1 MGEARLCSQSKEGF
15 WVEITK
21 NAIKSS
27 SPAAMQG
34 IFYYFRLM
42 KTRLIIFG
50 SLAALFFFILRV
62 QGANL
67 ITDAT
72 PLGIINLEFAS
83 TAEELNAVLFGWS
96 NADVKANIYIDFVFI
111 PFYVLFFS
119 TAALACSKAW
129 KSISMQHAG
138 KSLSKAAY
146 VAGAL
151 DLVENKF
158 MLDSFAG
165 SFSDFT
171 LMLTNW
177 CAGAKFL
184 LLLVVILYIV
194 ISLPFISSIKTNN
207 GSQSLEN

>member
-1 MGEARLCSQSKEGF
+1 MGEAGLCSQSKEGF
-15 WVEITK
+15 WVEIIINVT
-21 NAIKSS
+21 NSS

-34 IFYYFRLM
+34 IFCYIGSM
-42 KTRLIIFG
+42 KTRLIVFG
-50 SLAALFFFILRV
+50 SLTALFFFILRI

-67 ITDAT
+67 ITEAT
-72 PLGIINLEFAS
+72 PYGIVNLEFAS
-83 TAEELNAVLFGWS
+83 TAEELNAVLFGWP

-119 TAALACSKAW
+119 TAALACSQAW
-129 KSISMQHAG
+129 VSSSMQSAG
-138 KSLSKAAY
+138 KSLSKAVY
-146 VAGAL
+146 FAGVL
-151 DLVENKF
+151 DLIENKI

-184 LLLVVILYIV
+184 LLLVVMLYIV
-194 ISLPFISSIKTNN
+194 ISIPFIFFYKNK
-207 GSQSLEN
+207 

>member
-1 MGEARLCSQSKEGF
+1 MQKCRGF
-15 WVEITK
+15 
-21 NAIKSS
+21 
-27 SPAAMQG
+27 
-34 IFYYFRLM
+34 FYIRIM
-42 KTRLIIFG
+42 KTRLIVFG

-67 ITDAT
+67 ITEAT

-83 TAEELNAVLFGWS
+83 TAEELNAVLFGWP

-119 TAALACSKAW
+119 TASLACSRVW
-129 KSISMQHAG
+129 KNSSMQHAG

-146 VAGAL
+146 VAGVL
-151 DLVENKF
+151 DLIENKF

-165 SFSDFT
+165 SFSDTT
-171 LMLTNW
+171 LLITNL

-184 LLLVVILYIV
+184 LLIVVILYIV
-194 ISLPFISSIKTNN
+194 ISIPFISSIKTNDGN
-207 GSQSLEN
+207 QPLEN

>member
-1 MGEARLCSQSKEGF
+1 MQKCRGF
-15 WVEITK
+15 
-21 NAIKSS
+21 
-27 SPAAMQG
+27 
-34 IFYYFRLM
+34 FYIRVM
-42 KTRLIIFG
+42 KTRLIVFG

-67 ITDAT
+67 ITEAT
-72 PLGIINLEFAS
+72 PLGIVNLEFAS
-83 TAEELNAVLFGWS
+83 TAEELNAVLFGWP

-119 TAALACSKAW
+119 TAALGCSRAW
-129 KSISMQHAG
+129 KNAGMHYAG
-138 KSLSKAAY
+138 KSLSKAVY

-151 DLVENKF
+151 DLIENKF